1 MNYNAANSNPIGT
14 KIKDLRKWLR
24 ISQLKV
30 GEFLSVPRTAVSAIE
45 SGKREVTAKE
55 LLQLSKLFR
64 CDPNSLL
71 GLKITPVDTAKLD
84 LNFKARLNKNTT
96 LNDHD
101 INELA
106 NFTEFL
112 KLQKPRS
119 ENKFSTNELKN
130 LRTLAPQKAAEIFL
144 KKFTTSAPT
153 DIYAILIDLGI
164 YPRFTALIDLAG
176 AIVRAKNQTGEEIF
190 GILINSDQPE
200 ERMRFSAAHETGH
213 FLLGHLEME
222 NEDVHVSRIARWKDA
237 VELDADNF
245 AAECLM
251 PKVALD
257 LEVKK
262 YSHPSITALTAI
274 QLADTF
280 MTSFRAITNRL
291 LELNHISQI
300 QYEQFINLKVT
311 DLRQQIKSSKKI
323 KSKPFDEKVIAPL
336 FKYLQEYTTN
346 KAFIESPDCVR
357 WLQESSYF
365 EYYKTTS
372 FEERATDVKEVYE
385 IVALWLAGQ
394 K

>member
-1 MNYNAANSNPIGT
+1 MNYNTTNLNPIGT

-45 SGKREVTAKE
+45 SGKREVTANE

-71 GLKITPVDTAKLD
+71 GMKMTPVDISEDIT
-84 LNFKARLNKNTT
+84 FKARLNKDTA

-101 INELA
+101 INEIA

-112 KLQKPRS
+112 KWQKPRA
-119 ENKFSTNELKN
+119 KFSPSELKN
-130 LRTLAPQKAAEIFL
+130 FRNLAPQKAAEGFL
-144 KKFTTSAPT
+144 RKISASSPT

-164 YPRFTALIDLAG
+164 YPRFTALVDLAG
-176 AIVRAKNQTGEEIF
+176 AIVRTKNQEGEEIF

-200 ERMRFSAAHETGH
+200 ERMRFSAAHEIGH
-213 FLLGHLEME
+213 FVLGHLEIE
-222 NEDVHVSRIARWKDA
+222 NEDIHVSRIARWKDA

-251 PKVALD
+251 PKNILD
-257 LEVKK
+257 IEVKK
-262 YSHPSITALTAI
+262 YSKTGITAISAI

-280 MTSFRAITNRL
+280 VTSFKAIVNRL
-291 LELNHISQI
+291 LELNYISQV
-300 QYEQFINLKVT
+300 QYEEFLKLKVT
-311 DLRQQIKSSKKI
+311 DLREQNKGSKKI
-323 KSKPFDEKVIAPL
+323 KSKTFDKKIIPPL
-336 FKYLQEYTTN
+336 FDYLKKHTAN

-365 EYYKTTS
+365 EYYKVTT

-385 IVALWLAGQ
+385 TVAVWLAMQ
-394 K
+394 M